1 MFQITI
7 QSSTVEVLSDDQL
20 CVVGSE
26 SAIEKAK
33 DVFMETKP
41 LVSC

>member
-1 MFQITI
+1 MPLAPLIEAILATDQI
-7 QSSTVEVLSDDQL
+7 

-26 SAIEKAK
+26 SAVEKAK